1 MIPARLFALSLAAL
15 LVALAG
21 CGSSPK
27 PVTKAQYQ
35 TELAKA
41 GEAVTL
47 AGQQVGKEIT
57 IAEFNSAVSDLQKA
71 LRDGEKTLNGVEP
84 PENARAANKKLAKAF
99 GDLADALEN
108 VKEARRVSIVK
119 ARQAMG
125 ELGKTDAIKEGRAA
139 ILELNNLGY
148 AAEAA
153 AP

>member
-1 MIPARLFALSLAAL
+1 MVRKPST
-15 LVALAG
+15 
-21 CGSSPK
+21 GSSR
-27 PVTKAQYQ
+27 
-35 TELAKA
+35 
-41 GEAVTL
+41 
-47 AGQQVGKEIT
+47 
-57 IAEFNSAVSDLQKA
+57 
-71 LRDGEKTLNGVEP
+71 LRT
-84 PENARAANKKLAKAF
+84 RAHANKKLAKAF

-108 VKEARRVSIVK
+108 VKEARRVSIVQ